1 MPKPCLSTQTALET
15 ARAGRS
21 HRATCAALGL
31 GNEWRGTLHRI
42 IHGFEIGRDKEN
54 TVRTA
59 LNLPPLPLLVET
71 PACPVHGIAHCYDC
85 NGYDDPVVT
94 VRRQRKP
101 PAPWVCEA
109 TDNLRQLLE
118 ARQS

>member
-71 PACPVHGIAHCYDC
+71 PACPDCGSVHSGGRC
-85 NGYDDPVVT
+85 NGRPVIV
-94 VRRQRKP
+94 VLKPQRQAP
-101 PAPWVCEA
+101 PAWVRQA
-109 TDNLRQLLE
+109 TANLAALLE
-118 ARQS
+118 R